1 MEKTDTNEE
10 QRDVR
15 GPARGAVRGQ
25 RGTGETPGLRGS
37 IAWQSERKAWP
48 VDSPV
53 QTHVF

>member
-25 RGTGETPGLRGS
+25 RGTGERQGCAAPSRGNRNGKPGR
-37 IAWQSERKAWP
+37 WT
-48 VDSPV
+48 PV
-53 QTHVF
+53 QMHVF